1 MYAHQFSNIFSVF
14 HNRLRDFLLLN
25 RSISKLEYILLRQFR
40 VLISKGFC
48 SYDIT
53 DGGEGDEDGSSNLKF
68 EDDVDGTGMGEGN
81 GKVDVTDQIENEEQL
96 LGLKDNDRGE
106 EKKPETQH

>member
-1 MYAHQFSNIFSVF
+1 
-14 HNRLRDFLLLN
+14 
-25 RSISKLEYILLRQFR
+25 
-40 VLISKGFC
+40 
-48 SYDIT
+48 
-53 DGGEGDEDGSSNLKF
+53 
-68 EDDVDGTGMGEGN
+68 MGEGN